1 MIEIVS
7 IIIKKGWCTIL
18 FPQFSPTYYDEQHR
32 DVLGRMEVSYSES
45 ITLNQSYWNEA
56 NIDTRFEAGD
66 QNLYNQM
73 YGNLNFGSR
82 RQFNFNRIRPVINMI
97 SGQQR
102 KSRKSII
109 AVPIENADNKTA
121 DQFTKV
127 IMWAVKQESMLE
139 TISDSFHGA
148 LVTGMNLLQVWMD
161 YRSDPVSGNIKV
173 DNCDYNSFI
182 IDPYF
187 RKKDLSDCNFIW
199 KRNYLTKRECI
210 SLMPD
215 KADEIVGLMGN
226 TTGNGRDGKFQFL
239 PEASS
244 YGMTNLLTY
253 DEFYYRDYR
262 TQKMLCDRQTGEVL
276 EWKNDDKE
284 TLDMFLE
291 QNPTVTLIEQEIPT
305 VRLSIVVQGRVLY
318 DGPNPMGIDCYPF
331 VGVFAYYNPQ
341 MPEFCYRVQGVVRSL
356 RDPQF
361 LFNRRRLIEMDIL
374 ESQINSGWKF
384 KEGSLINPADIYLTG
399 QGRGLAL
406 KYDASM
412 DDVQQIQPPRI
423 DPSAFVVSENLSKDF
438 SLLSGVNEELMGSAV
453 DDKAGVLSMLRQG
466 AGMTTLQ
473 SLFDNLDRSQKQLG
487 KIMIDLIQANFTPGK
502 IKKIL
507 GGEEP
512 SPQFYNKAFGK
523 YHADVEDGLN
533 TETQRQMQFAQM
545 IELKQLGLPISPED
559 LLQAATLQNKD
570 RIIENLKKAE
580 ESQQKMQQQQAL
592 MAMELQAAQIELA
605 RSRSKADIGLA
616 VERASRVE
624 ENRAMA
630 IEKLHEANAH
640 DRKAVLDQVKTIEE
654 LEAIKISHIEKY
666 LNMANALK
674 ASQQP
679 AINNLEI

>member
-1 MIEIVS
+1 
-7 IIIKKGWCTIL
+7 
-18 FPQFSPTYYDEQHR
+18 
-32 DVLGRMEVSYSES
+32 
-45 ITLNQSYWNEA
+45 
-56 NIDTRFEAGD
+56 
-66 QNLYNQM
+66 
-73 YGNLNFGSR
+73 
-82 RQFNFNRIRPVINMI
+82 
-97 SGQQR
+97 
-102 KSRKSII
+102 
-109 AVPIENADNKTA
+109 
-121 DQFTKV
+121 
-127 IMWAVKQESMLE
+127 
-139 TISDSFHGA
+139 
-148 LVTGMNLLQVWMD
+148 
-161 YRSDPVSGNIKV
+161 
-173 DNCDYNSFI
+173 
-182 IDPYF
+182 
-187 RKKDLSDCNFIW
+187 
-199 KRNYLTKRECI
+199 
-210 SLMPD
+210 
-215 KADEIVGLMGN
+215 
-226 TTGNGRDGKFQFL
+226 
-239 PEASS
+239 
-244 YGMTNLLTY
+244 
-253 DEFYYRDYR
+253 
-262 TQKMLCDRQTGEVL
+262 
-276 EWKNDDKE
+276 
-284 TLDMFLE
+284 
-291 QNPTVTLIEQEIPT
+291 
-305 VRLSIVVQGRVLY
+305 
-318 DGPNPMGIDCYPF
+318 
-331 VGVFAYYNPQ
+331 
-341 MPEFCYRVQGVVRSL
+341 
-356 RDPQF
+356 
-361 LFNRRRLIEMDIL
+361 MDIL